1 MGKRKIND
9 GRFIEELNSPIEL
22 KIITK
27 APGKWMLTDLET
39 NQKYIGTTN
48 KKIGKNW
55 KLIDDE

>member
-1 MGKRKIND
+1 MRKRKINN
-9 GRFIEELNSPIEL
+9 GRFVEELNSPIEL

-27 APGKWMLTDLET
+27 VPEKWMLIDLET

-55 KLIDDE
+55 KLINND